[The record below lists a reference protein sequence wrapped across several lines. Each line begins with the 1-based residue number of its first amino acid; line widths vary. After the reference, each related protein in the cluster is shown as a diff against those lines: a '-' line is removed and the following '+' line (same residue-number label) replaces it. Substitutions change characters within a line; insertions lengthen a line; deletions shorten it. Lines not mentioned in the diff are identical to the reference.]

1 MRIFEAKYQ
10 IHLCP
15 EKSYALCAFAV
26 KRFYWR
32 LATGDWWLVAGG
44 WWLVAICSGSLWI
57 ADWCPLGA

>member
-32 LATGDWWLVAGG
+32 LVAGG
-44 WWLVAICSGSLWI
+44 WWLVAGGW
-57 ADWCPLGA
+57 